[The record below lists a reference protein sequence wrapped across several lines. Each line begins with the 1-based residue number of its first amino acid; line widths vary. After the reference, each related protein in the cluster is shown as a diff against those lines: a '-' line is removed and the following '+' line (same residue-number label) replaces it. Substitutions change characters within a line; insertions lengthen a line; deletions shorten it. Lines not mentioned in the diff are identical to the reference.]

1 MLNTRMDYQKT
12 ILDSLPFAA
21 YIKDLNG
28 KIIAKNSKLLEYI
41 TEENGTKTFI
51 PYEKTEIYL
60 EDACIVKFKKP
71 LIFER
76 KLVQSKENNGKN
88 GIWHRIT
95 KLPVFNER
103 KEVTSIVVFL
113 ENINERKEAEQGKET
128 YVATL
133 THDLKTPTIA
143 QIRML
148 ELLLDGACGELN
160 SEQTEIMEQML
171 KSARYMLG
179 MISKVLAVYKFEN
192 GSMKFEFS
200 EFNLKELMFECIDE
214 LSTLLDERNLTLET
228 EILTDN
234 CIIAADK
241 MQIKRVLINLISNSI
256 SYAIKNT
263 EVKISLEKEDEN
275 LIFKT
280 TNSSPY
286 IPPDILNTL
295 FKKYVSNPAHSKF
308 DGIGTGLGLYLTEKI
323 ISAHNGRII
332 AKSSEENKNT
342 FGFIIP
348 KNIIPKDPCSQN
360 LIP

>member
-1 MLNTRMDYQKT
+1 M
-12 ILDSLPFAA
+12 
-21 YIKDLNG
+21 
-28 KIIAKNSKLLEYI
+28 
-41 TEENGTKTFI
+41 
-51 PYEKTEIYL
+51 
-60 EDACIVKFKKP
+60 
-71 LIFER
+71 
-76 KLVQSKENNGKN
+76 
-88 GIWHRIT
+88 
-95 KLPVFNER
+95 
-103 KEVTSIVVFL
+103 TSIVVFL

-179 MISKVLAVYKFEN
+179 MISKVLTVYKFEN

-241 MQIKRVLINLISNSI
+241 MQ
-256 SYAIKNT
+256 IKNT